1 VSVLL
6 RATGI
11 EGRPVVTLGGER
23 VGDVKDVVFDSSKGK
38 LLGFTLRAHSFFS
51 RARKDVLA
59 WSKVGSLGPDAV
71 MIRGEDALEAE
82 DALAAEGGVP
92 DDRNVVGNQVLTDA
106 GTDLGTVVDVIVET
120 GAAAQIVGYE
130 VAASE
135 ALATHGEH
143 VLIPLPD
150 TIAVSGRHLMVPEA
164 ALEFVSHDLSGF
176 GAAVESFRAKLR
188 QRRS

>member
-1 VSVLL
+1 MTVLL
-6 RATGI
+6 RATEI
-11 EGRPVVTLGGER
+11 EGRPVVTLAGER
-23 VGDVKDVVFDSSKGK
+23 VADVKDVVFDSAQGR
-38 LLGFTLRAHSFFS
+38 LLGFTLRSHRFFS
-51 RARKDVLA
+51 GPRTDVLA
-59 WSKVGSLGPDAV
+59 WSKVRCLGPDAV

-92 DDRNVVGNQVLTDA
+92 DHRNVVGNQVLTDA
-106 GTDLGTVVDVIVET
+106 GTDIGTVVDVIIET
-120 GAAAQIVGYE
+120 SGAAQIVGYE

-135 ALATHGEH
+135 ALATRGEH

-150 TIAVSGRHLMVPEA
+150 TIAVSGRHLVVPEA

-188 QRRS
+188 LWRS